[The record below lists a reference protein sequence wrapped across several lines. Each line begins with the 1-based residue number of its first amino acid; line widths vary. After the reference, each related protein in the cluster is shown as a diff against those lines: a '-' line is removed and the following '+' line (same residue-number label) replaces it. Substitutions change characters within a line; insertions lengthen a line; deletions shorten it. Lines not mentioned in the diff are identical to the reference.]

1 MYVGEIE
8 DLEVADNRN
17 LIIHFNNG
25 STNKVYHL
33 NIDKLNYNE
42 IKVYKNNST
51 LTKSSV
57 TATVYNIS
65 NQKIG
70 TYQLNANSSFE
81 VRNLPTGRY
90 KAVITSI
97 QNSKNKALASS
108 KGKTITFEIRSF
120 NPYNTFRFDI

>member
-1 MYVGEIE
+1 MFVGEIE
-8 DLEVADNRN
+8 DLEVADNRD

-25 STNKVYHL
+25 STNKVHYL

-57 TATVYNIS
+57 TATVYNIN

-70 TYQLNANSSFE
+70 TYQLNA
-81 VRNLPTGRY
+81 
-90 KAVITSI
+90 K
-97 QNSKNKALASS
+97 
-108 KGKTITFEIRSF
+108 
-120 NPYNTFRFDI
+120 